1 MSSSRLNITL
11 VSKNSAHTQRVMELA
26 NEFKYSV
33 NVHNDPKDIM
43 EYEGK
48 YDLVQLA
55 ILDVDASA
63 TFNSVVETLQMFKF
77 SLPNTFICVLLDA
90 KASAENIQLMK
101 KSGSD
106 FVILETQFMHT
117 SRLEFITSQI
127 IRAAFVPVK
136 STELALQSS
145 LDFTLYHLMP
155 LNQKMLP
162 VLPKGTTL
170 TVERL
175 KKFESVSELF
185 IKREEIDAYNKYIQ
199 TNADKSAKG
208 LTSRCRAQYLSLCFA
223 HSRFIFNLIDQS
235 ENASFKEGRELVT
248 RCETLAQDLLST
260 LSAVGEAWEVVNNSS
275 LGEMGSIERSP
286 TLAAYAGLFALTM
299 NLPNSIEIMMAC
311 LLADIGMLDLSPSA
325 GKKIRSSGSIASLS
339 ATEMSEYKNHPKVS
353 VQRCLDKKLA
363 MDDKLRE
370 MILNSHE
377 CADGTGFPEGKPGGK
392 ISIGAMLIHFCELVD
407 KAAMIRMGHARV
419 PVEVVRKKIIQ
430 EEIAQAKIFSYT
442 FLQLMKP
449 LVT

>member
-1 MSSSRLNITL
+1 MSSSRLNITF
-11 VSKNSAHTQRVMELA
+11 VSKNKNHIDRMMDLA
-26 NEFKYSV
+26 KEFNYSV
-33 NVHNDPKDIM
+33 NIHSDAKEIM

-48 YDLVQLA
+48 YDLVQVA
-55 ILDVDASA
+55 ILDVDPSIS
-63 TFNSVVETLQMFKF
+63 FNSVVETLQMFKF
-77 SLPNTFICVLLDA
+77 SLPHTFICVVLDG
-90 KASAENIQLMK
+90 KASADNIQLMK

-106 FVILETQFMHT
+106 FVILEPQFMQT
-117 SRLEFITSQI
+117 CRLEFITSQI
-127 IRAAFVPVK
+127 IRAAFIPVK
-136 STELALQSS
+136 VTELALNTS

-170 TVERL
+170 TAERS

-185 IKREEIDAYNKYIQ
+185 IKREEVDAYNKYIQ

-208 LTSRCRAQYLSLCFA
+208 LTSRCRSQYLSLCFA

-235 ENASFKEGRELVT
+235 ENASFKEGRELIS
-248 RCETLAQDLLST
+248 RCETLAQDLLAT

-275 LGEMGSIERSP
+275 LGEMGSVERSP

-299 NLPNSIEIMMAC
+299 NLSNSIEIMMAC
-311 LLADIGMLDLSPSA
+311 LLADIGMLDLSPKA
-325 GKKIRSSGSIASLS
+325 GKKIRSTGLITSLS
-339 ATEMSEYKNHPKVS
+339 TTELSEYKSHPKTS

-377 CADGTGFPEGKPGGK
+377 RADGTGFPEGKPGAK

-407 KAAMIRMGHARV
+407 KTAMIKMGQARV
-419 PVEVVRKKIIQ
+419 SVEVVRKKIIQ
-430 EEIAQAKIFSYT
+430 EEITQAKTFSYT
-442 FLQLMKP
+442 FLQQMRP
-449 LVT
+449 LVG